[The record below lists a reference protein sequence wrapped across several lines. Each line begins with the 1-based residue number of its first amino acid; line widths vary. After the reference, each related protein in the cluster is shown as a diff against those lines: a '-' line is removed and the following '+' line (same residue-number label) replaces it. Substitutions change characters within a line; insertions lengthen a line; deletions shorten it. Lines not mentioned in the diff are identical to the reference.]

1 MARGST
7 SCMGF
12 VGVTTG
18 GSSIRKV
25 FPEWAD
31 TLHLPTRTLVGHD
44 LPLDSPPE
52 VYREL
57 VGRIRDDPEHWGA
70 LVTTHKMAVHAAAAD
85 LFDELDELATT
96 FGEVS
101 CIAKRGDRLLGSAKD
116 PVTAASIGQTP
127 KRYTATRKGKKL
139 VLEVTDTGPGL
150 HIGQTR
156 PKLSTGVGL
165 ANIRDRLAQAY
176 GAQQSFETRS
186 IPGGGFSVTLELP
199 FTRNANQE
207 A

>member
-1 MARGST
+1 MRMLHGLMAS
-7 SCMGF
+7 
-12 VGVTTG
+12 
-18 GSSIRKV
+18 
-25 FPEWAD
+25 A
-31 TLHLPTRTLVGHD
+31 
-44 LPLDSPPE
+44 
-52 VYREL
+52 
-57 VGRIRDDPEHWGA
+57 A
-70 LVTTHKMAVHAAAAD
+70 LVAM
-85 LFDELDELATT
+85 
-96 FGEVS
+96 
-101 CIAKRGDRLLGSAKD
+101 
-116 PVTAASIGQTP
+116 PVTAFAQDTAQEQDEEQADVATDDGTTYGDTILV
-127 KRYTATRKGKKL
+127 TATRKGKKL